1 MTTYTFIDMISVR
14 ASKIYFTGFSN
25 TSVDVEMILCFAIV
39 PPTMQ
44 PER

>member
-1 MTTYTFIDMISVR
+1 MTTYTFIDMIAVR
-14 ASKIYFTGFSN
+14 ASNIYFTGFSN

-39 PPTMQ
+39 SPTMQ